1 MVRDA
6 STRHCFGV
14 VLTDEIGYGA
24 ATEVVA
30 ISAKLHA
37 DIARMNAMRKA
48 ESHPSL
54 EEDDAEDKAFFRELI
69 AEGFPLDP
77 DAIARTLED

>member
-1 MVRDA
+1 
-6 STRHCFGV
+6 
-14 VLTDEIGYGA
+14 
-24 ATEVVA
+24 
-30 ISAKLHA
+30 
-37 DIARMNAMRKA
+37 MNAMRKA